1 MDGNPSPEMATYQT
15 ARLGPGRHDGP
26 GAVVCIMELAA
37 MLSGERFSDH
47 PVSVCPVIGSLL
59 RAYND
64 NLDDRRRQDLYRY
77 AAEAVFTRED
87 FPLQRRRAQIAIEWA
102 RSRYA
107 ARGSV
112 LRRTP
117 STPSPDNGPNE
128 IAWYVM
134 GSLGHRRRFRS
145 RPGWWSDE
153 AHTGL
158 LAMVDEMVALGSE
171 TASTTANTAPASA
184 QPLSDALVVDDA
196 LRGELVEQPA

>member
-1 MDGNPSPEMATYQT
+1 
-15 ARLGPGRHDGP
+15 
-26 GAVVCIMELAA
+26 

-102 RSRYA
+102 RDRYA
-107 ARGSV
+107 ARGGATAPHPV
-112 LRRTP
+112 HAEPGQRAERDRLVRDGRRWDIGAAFAAVPAGGQTRPTSACWRWSTRWSRSEASP
-117 STPSPDNGPNE
+117 SRPPTT
-128 IAWYVM
+128 
-134 GSLGHRRRFRS
+134 RRRPS
-145 RPGWWSDE
+145 RY
-153 AHTGL
+153 ATR
-158 LAMVDEMVALGSE
+158 V
-171 TASTTANTAPASA
+171 
-184 QPLSDALVVDDA
+184 VVDDA

>member
-1 MDGNPSPEMATYQT
+1 M
-15 ARLGPGRHDGP
+15 
-26 GAVVCIMELAA
+26 
-37 MLSGERFSDH
+37 
-47 PVSVCPVIGSLL
+47 IGSLL

-102 RSRYA
+102 RDRYA
-107 ARGSV
+107 AT
-112 LRRTP
+112 RRHCCAACP
-117 STPSPDNGPNE
+117 SSRARTTGPNE

-153 AHTGL
+153 AHVGL

-171 TASTTANTAPASA
+171 PVPTADDATPA
-184 QPLSDALVVDDA
+184 QPLSDAVVVDDA

>member
-1 MDGNPSPEMATYQT
+1 
-15 ARLGPGRHDGP
+15 
-26 GAVVCIMELAA
+26 

-77 AAEAVFTRED
+77 AAEAVFTRAD

-102 RSRYA
+102 RARYA
-107 ARGSV
+107 ARGGV
-112 LRRTP
+112 LRRIP
-117 STPSPDNGPNE
+117 ATPSPDNGPNE
-128 IAWYVM
+128 IAYYVM
-134 GSLGHRRRFRS
+134 GSLGHRRRFRG

-158 LAMVDEMVALGSE
+158 LAMVDEMVALESE
-171 TASTTANTAPASA
+171 TAPTADNTAPVPA
-184 QPLSDALVVDDA
+184 QPLGDALVVDDA
-196 LRGELVEQPA
+196 LRSELVEQPA

>member
-1 MDGNPSPEMATYQT
+1 MDGNPSPDMATYQT

-64 NLDDRRRQDLYRY
+64 NIDDRRRQDLYRY
-77 AAEAVFTRED
+77 AAEAVFTRSD
-87 FPLQRRRAQIAIEWA
+87 FPLQRRRAQIAIDWA
-102 RSRYA
+102 RNRYA
-107 ARGSV
+107 ARGGT

-117 STPSPDNGPNE
+117 ATPSPDNGPNE
-128 IAWYVM
+128 IAYYVM
-134 GSLGHRRRFRS
+134 GSLGRRRRLRS

-153 AHTGL
+153 AHVGL
-158 LAMVDEMVALGSE
+158 LAMMDEMAALGVE
-171 TASTTANTAPASA
+171 PLPAVAEATPTPA
-184 QPLSDALVVDDA
+184 QPLSDPLVVDDS